1 MKAVS
6 KRRLKKEYQVLQVLN
21 SEFSGFVGNLGE
33 NHSLSEEE
41 KKKIESMKQYF
52 EHTNNLFIQLEK
64 LVS

>member
-6 KRRLKKEYQVLQVLN
+6 SRRLKKEYQALQVLN
-21 SEFSGFVGNLGE
+21 SEFSGFIGNLGE
-33 NHSLSEEE
+33 NHSLSEDER
-41 KKKIESMKQYF
+41 KIESMKQYF